1 MTSVSWHDRG
11 KINMMWRASL
21 LQVQWFC
28 IVLVRDL
35 VFVLEVPFQ
44 NIHDGGHVFQT
55 QIE

>member
-1 MTSVSWHDRG
+1 
-11 KINMMWRASL
+11 MMWRASL
-21 LQVQWFC
+21 LQVLLRQIIWFC

-55 QIE
+55 QTE